1 MEQATSKLAPNVN
14 ALKKISTKEVLS
26 YFSYGMGQCISFGL
40 VGTFIMYFY
49 TDILGISALAASTIF
64 VIARTFDAVNDPF
77 MASFIDT
84 RKSKH
89 GKFRQYLLYMPVFI
103 FLITIIAFLPLD
115 LNPTAAVLFA
125 GTTYILWGVFYTV
138 SDVPFWSMSAVM
150 SQDAQERT
158 KLVTFANLGVFV
170 GIGIPTLL
178 FTPLAEWL
186 GNGSV
191 DDGFFMAVVIL
202 STLMLPFMFIGFKN
216 TKERVK
222 PSVEKVK
229 MRDAIKVIKGNK
241 PMFIVLATFFC
252 NVFVNITLTLNI
264 FFFTYN
270 LNNASLMS
278 AFGIISLVSCIGFF
292 FIPMLTKRFYKKH
305 ILMVILAVDVIV
317 RILFFLSGYNS
328 TAVVL
333 TFMSITMVLYTA
345 TGPLISAMLAETI
358 ELTEVRTGQRSE
370 AVTFSGQTFTG
381 KLSVAIAG
389 GATGVI
395 LTMINYVPNQSQT
408 DGTLTG
414 LFFFIA
420 LLPAVGSIVRLILM
434 YFYKFTEKEF
444 DQAVLELQRRKG
456 LQQSTEY

>member
-1 MEQATSKLAPNVN
+1 M
-14 ALKKISTKEVLS
+14 
-26 YFSYGMGQCISFGL
+26 
-40 VGTFIMYFY
+40 
-49 TDILGISALAASTIF
+49 
-64 VIARTFDAVNDPF
+64 
-77 MASFIDT
+77 
-84 RKSKH
+84 
-89 GKFRQYLLYMPVFI
+89 
-103 FLITIIAFLPLD
+103 
-115 LNPTAAVLFA
+115 LFA
-125 GTTYILWGVFYTV
+125 GTTYILWDVFYIV
-138 SDVPFWSMSAVM
+138 SDVLFWSMSAVM

-158 KLVTFANLGVFV
+158 KLITFANLGVFV
-170 GIGIPTLL
+170 GIGVPTLL

-216 TKERVK
+216 TKECVK

-278 AFGIISLVSCIGFF
+278 VFGIISLVSCIGFF

-345 TGPLISAMLAETI
+345 TGPLISAILAETI

-381 KLSVAIAG
+381 KLSVQLL
-389 GATGVI
+389 GVR
-395 LTMINYVPNQSQT
+395 Q
-408 DGTLTG
+408 G
-414 LFFFIA
+414 LF
-420 LLPAVGSIVRLILM
+420 
-434 YFYKFTEKEF
+434 
-444 DQAVLELQRRKG
+444 
-456 LQQSTEY
+456 

>member
-1 MEQATSKLAPNVN
+1 MDQSTGKVTGDANQFE
-14 ALKKISTKEVLS
+14 KISSKEVMS
-26 YFSYGMGQCISFGL
+26 YFSYGVGQCISFGI

-64 VIARTFDAVNDPF
+64 VIARTFDAVNDPL

-84 RKSKH
+84 KKSKH
-89 GKFRQYLLYMPVFI
+89 GKFRQYLLFMPIFI

-115 LNPTAAVLFA
+115 LGPTAAVLFA
-125 GTTYILWGVFYTV
+125 GTTYILWGMFYTV

-178 FTPLAEWL
+178 FTPLAQWL

-191 DDGFFMAVVIL
+191 DDGFFMAVVLL
-202 STLMLPFMFIGFKN
+202 SILMLPLMYTGFRN
-216 TKERVK
+216 TTERVEP
-222 PSVEKVK
+222 PSEKVR

-241 PMFIVLATFFC
+241 PMFIILATFFC

-270 LNNASLMS
+270 LNNAALMS
-278 AFGIISLVSCIGFF
+278 AFGVISLAACIGFL

-305 ILMVILAVDVIV
+305 ILMVILVIDIIV
-317 RILFFLSGYNS
+317 RILFFMSGYQS

-381 KLSVAIAG
+381 KLSIAIAG

-395 LTMINYVPNQSQT
+395 LTIINYVPNQSQT

-414 LFFFIA
+414 LFFVIA
-420 LLPAVGSIVRLILM
+420 LLPAVGSLIRLILM
-434 YFYKFTEKEF
+434 YFYRFTEKEF
-444 DQAVLELQRRKG
+444 ELAVAELQRRK
-456 LQQSTEY
+456 QANA